1 MEQLRFLEAEGC
13 AEFQGFLYSP
23 AVSASECGA
32 LMRAAKLGT
41 VFRSAAADDEL
52 STPAER

>member
-1 MEQLRFLEAEGC
+1 MEQLRFLEEEGC

-41 VFRSAAADDEL
+41 VLRPGAADEEI
-52 STPAER
+52 STSR